1 MYGESINVKNSNLMY
16 QYNQYTILNNLTLH
30 IWLCVHVH
38 QISDHT
44 SSLTIV
50 AVETKTLVVIQGLI
64 IIIITLYLI
73 CKRPDV
79 TKRYSL

>member
-16 QYNQYTILNNLTLH
+16 QYNQYTILNNSTLN
-30 IWLCVHVH
+30 IWLCVQVH

-50 AVETKTLVVIQGLI
+50 AVETKNISGDSGSNNYYYNFI
-64 IIIITLYLI
+64 S
-73 CKRPDV
+73 DM
-79 TKRYSL
+79 